1 MTSSLFS
8 KAIPILAVVAS
19 ASGQMRMPEPN
30 PPFVSRPNENLPQL
44 EASAGP
50 AVTASPSIEWTL
62 HKSIDGSHPSDSE
75 QEMVW
80 LMNRARRSPAIE
92 GIWLAHLRQSNVQ
105 TAMDYFGVRRDIL
118 MDEFSARAA
127 AYPAAFDARLYNA
140 AANHSAYLISI
151 DGQNHIDQFE
161 RIDDQGFHFS
171 SASGSVYSYSKDPIQ
186 CHAAFN
192 VDWGGDDGTGMQTGR
207 GHREGLMGEYSSVG
221 IACLPDND
229 PSTNVGP
236 FVTTINYCNAL
247 PGYPDHHNRFIVGT
261 VWNDQNA
268 NDLYDPGEG
277 IGSVTVMPD
286 KGTYY
291 AVTGSAGGYAI
302 PVDSGTYGVTFSG
315 GGMPSTI
322 VKTVAVGTTS
332 VLVDCPLHAN
342 PIDLPA
348 SLTVGTDWMLTY
360 TLTGQRKGCAY
371 RLSTCTDLVSGNWT
385 WADVLPSGYAETLT
399 YSVELID
406 PYATQRFISLQGWQY

>member
-1 MTSSLFS
+1 MVT
-8 KAIPILAVVAS
+8 S

-30 PPFVSRPNENLPQL
+30 PPFVSSPTQDLRQW
-44 EASAGP
+44 EAPAGP
-50 AVTASPSIEWTL
+50 TVTASPSIEWTL
-62 HKSIDGSHPSDSE
+62 HKTTDGSHPSDAE
-75 QEMVW
+75 QQMVW
-80 LMNRARRSPAIE
+80 LMNRARRSPNIE
-92 GIWLAHLRQSNVQ
+92 GVWLAHVRQSNIQ

-127 AYPAAFDARLYNA
+127 AFPAAFDARLYNA

-151 DGQNHIDQFE
+151 DGQDHIGQFE
-161 RIDDQGFHFS
+161 RIDEQGFHYS
-171 SASGSVYSYSKDPIQ
+171 SARGSVYSYSEDPIQ
-186 CHAAFN
+186 GHAAFN

-229 PSTNVGP
+229 PLTNVGP

-247 PGYPDHHNRFIVGT
+247 TGYPDHHNRFLVGT
-261 VWNDQNA
+261 VWNDLNA

-302 PVDSGTYGVTFSG
+302 PVESGTYAVTFSG
-315 GGMPSTI
+315 GGIPSTI
-322 VKTVAVGTTS
+322 VKTVTVGTTS
-332 VLVDCPLHAN
+332 VLVDCPLHSN
-342 PIDLPA
+342 PIVLEA
-348 SLTVGTDWMLTY
+348 TLEVGTDWTLTY
-360 TLTGQRKGCAY
+360 TLAGQRKGCAY
-371 RLSTCTDLVSGNWT
+371 RLSTCTDLGPGNWT
-385 WADVLPSGYAETLT
+385 WAGVLPSGYGETLT
-399 YSVELID
+399 YSVQLID
-406 PYATQRFISLQGWQY
+406 PYARQGFISLQGWQY